1 MTLPALLF
9 ALLVALLYGAL
20 YHFVRGGGFGR
31 LLLFFLLSAIGFALG
46 HLIGMWRGWV
56 WIPIG
61 SINLGLS
68 SIGSLLILVF
78 GDWLTRIEVQEES
91 KV

>member
-1 MTLPALLF
+1 MTVPALLF

-31 LLLFFLLSAIGFALG
+31 LLLFFILSMIGFALG
-46 HLIGMWRGWV
+46 HLVGLWRGWF
-56 WIPIG
+56 WIPVG

-78 GDWLTRIEVQEES
+78 GDWLTRMEMREES

>member
-31 LLLFFLLSAIGFALG
+31 LLLFFILSMIGFALG
-46 HLIGMWRGWV
+46 HLVGLWRGWI
-56 WIPIG
+56 WIPVG

-78 GDWLTRIEVQEES
+78 GDWLTRMEIREES

>member
-31 LLLFFLLSAIGFALG
+31 LILFFILSMIGFALG
-46 HLIGMWRGWV
+46 HLVGLWRGWV
-56 WIPIG
+56 WMPVG
-61 SINLGLS
+61 SINLGPS

-78 GDWLTRIEVQEES
+78 GDWLTRIEVREES

>member
-1 MTLPALLF
+1 MTVPAILF

-31 LLLFFLLSAIGFALG
+31 LLLFFILSMIGFALG
-46 HLIGMWRGWV
+46 HLVGLWRGWV
-56 WIPIG
+56 WIPVG

-68 SIGSLLILVF
+68 SMGSLLILVF
-78 GDWLTRIEVQEES
+78 GDWLTRIEMREES

>member
-1 MTLPALLF
+1 MTVPALLF
-9 ALLVALLYGAL
+9 AILVALLYGAL

-31 LLLFFLLSAIGFALG
+31 LILFFILSMIGFALG
-46 HLIGMWRGWV
+46 HLVGLWRGWV
-56 WIPIG
+56 WMPVG
-61 SINLGLS
+61 SINLGPS

-78 GDWLTRIEVQEES
+78 GDWLTRIEVREES

>member
-31 LLLFFLLSAIGFALG
+31 LILFFILSMIGFSLG
-46 HLIGMWRGWV
+46 HLVGLWRGWV
-56 WIPIG
+56 WMPVG
-61 SINLGLS
+61 SINLGPS

-78 GDWLTRIEVQEES
+78 GDWLTRIEVRGES

>member
-31 LLLFFLLSAIGFALG
+31 LILFFILSIIGFSLG
-46 HLIGMWRGWV
+46 HLVGLWRGWV
-56 WIPIG
+56 WMPVG
-61 SINLGLS
+61 SINLGPS

-78 GDWLTRIEVQEES
+78 GDWLTRIEVREES

>member
-1 MTLPALLF
+1 MTVPALLF

-31 LLLFFLLSAIGFALG
+31 LILFFILSMIGFALG
-46 HLIGMWRGWV
+46 HLVGLWRGWV
-56 WIPIG
+56 WMPVG
-61 SINLGLS
+61 SINLGPS

-78 GDWLTRIEVQEES
+78 GTGGPRDGS
-91 KV
+91 SH

>member
-1 MTLPALLF
+1 MTVPALLF

-31 LLLFFLLSAIGFALG
+31 LLLFFILSMIGFALG
-46 HLIGMWRGWV
+46 HLVGLWRGWV
-56 WIPIG
+56 WIPVG

-68 SIGSLLILVF
+68 SMGSLLILVF
-78 GDWLTRIEVQEES
+78 GDWLTRMEMREES

>member
-1 MTLPALLF
+1 MTIPALLF

-31 LLLFFLLSAIGFALG
+31 LLLFFILSMIGFALG
-46 HLIGMWRGWV
+46 HLVGMWRGWV
-56 WIPIG
+56 WMPVG
-61 SINLGLS
+61 SINLGPS

-78 GDWLTRIEVQEES
+78 GDWLTRIEVREES

>member
-1 MTLPALLF
+1 MTVPALLF

-20 YHFVRGGGFGR
+20 YHFVRGGGVGR
-31 LLLFFLLSAIGFALG
+31 LLLFFILSMIGFALG
-46 HLIGMWRGWV
+46 HLVGLWRGWV
-56 WIPIG
+56 WIPVG

-68 SIGSLLILVF
+68 SMGSLLILVF
-78 GDWLTRIEVQEES
+78 GDWLTRIEMREES

>member
-1 MTLPALLF
+1 MTIPALLF

-20 YHFVRGGGFGR
+20 YHFVRGGGFVR
-31 LLLFFLLSAIGFALG
+31 LLLFFILSMIGFAMG
-46 HLIGMWRGWV
+46 HLVGMWRGWV
-56 WIPIG
+56 WMPVG
-61 SINLGLS
+61 SINLGPS

-78 GDWLTRIEVQEES
+78 GDWLTRIEVREES

>member
-31 LLLFFLLSAIGFALG
+31 LILFFILSMIGFSLG
-46 HLIGMWRGWV
+46 HLVGLWRGWV
-56 WIPIG
+56 WMPVG
-61 SINLGLS
+61 SINLGPS

-78 GDWLTRIEVQEES
+78 GDWLTRIEVREES